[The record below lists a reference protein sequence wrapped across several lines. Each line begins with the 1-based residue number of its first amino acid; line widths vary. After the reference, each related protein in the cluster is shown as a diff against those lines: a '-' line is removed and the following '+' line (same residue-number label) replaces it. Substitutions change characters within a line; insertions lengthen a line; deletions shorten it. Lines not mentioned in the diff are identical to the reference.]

1 MQAKNLLFSRRT
13 RRAFFPLSVLSAYLT
28 SRLRISRL
36 AIWLLLAITLTACAM
51 GSVFVSYPSQ
61 AKKYRLAL
69 IEDDT
74 EKVLEQLDKK
84 RNDKDKILYLM
95 ERGRIAQ
102 LSGDYAGSLKD
113 FDDVINAVRENEDKA
128 KISASDLGA
137 KSSAMISNDNAI
149 PYKGE
154 SFEHILVHHY
164 QALNYLAKGDLS
176 GAGVEIRRANVL
188 QVEAL
193 EEHTKDIAK
202 AEQQAEEQGVPAE
215 RDSAVSSHFAEMDEA
230 AGKVKS
236 SFQNAYTFYLSG
248 LVYEALGQANDA
260 YIDYKKALQIFPGNR
275 YLQNDLLRLARR
287 LGMREDYDQFKKRF
301 NRDAAETKP
310 ETGSLVV
317 IFEQDFIAAKD
328 EVKVPIPTIHGWVT
342 VAFPIYREPWH
353 ANMPLAIR
361 SGDSLL
367 GSTDEIVD
375 LHGIAARALKENMPA
390 IIIRQTIRA
399 TSKYALQ
406 KNAADN
412 GGLFAG
418 LATQIYNIASE
429 NADRRSWLTLP
440 NNAQILRAEI
450 PAGEHQIYAHTQ
462 DTPIATI
469 DMKPGRIVIVK
480 VTRAGGNYISQ
491 QFNL

>member
-1 MQAKNLLFSRRT
+1 MQIRNYCNNLGTSLRLSHQLCFLQRL
-13 RRAFFPLSVLSAYLT
+13 RRATF
-28 SRLRISRL
+28 L
-36 AIWLLLAITLTACAM
+36 AILCTAVTACAM
-51 GSVFVSYPSQ
+51 GSVFVSYPNQ
-61 AKKYRLAL
+61 AKKFRLAL
-69 IEDDT
+69 IDGDT
-74 EKVLEQLDKK
+74 QKVLEELDKD

-102 LSGDYAGSLKD
+102 LSGDYDGSLRD
-113 FDDVINAVRENEDKA
+113 FADVIDAIQVNEEKA

-137 KSSAMISNDNAI
+137 KSTAMISNDNAI

-164 QALNYLAKGDLS
+164 QAMNYIARGDLS
-176 GAGVEIRRANVL
+176 GAGVEIRRANQL
-188 QVEAL
+188 QVEAA
-193 EEHTKDIAK
+193 EKHHKEIAK
-202 AEQQAEEQGVPAE
+202 AEQQAQEQGLPL
-215 RDSAVSSHFAEMDEA
+215 DNSGAVSQHFSVMDEA

-260 YIDYKKALQIFPGNR
+260 YIDYKKALEIYPNNH
-275 YLQNDLLRLARR
+275 YLQLDVLRLSQR
-287 LGMREDYDQFKKRF
+287 LGMREDYNRFKSRF
-301 NRDAAETKP
+301 QREAPSTKAGS
-310 ETGSLVV
+310 GSLVV
-317 IFEQDFIAAKD
+317 IFEQDFIAAKS

-342 VAFPIYREPWH
+342 VAFPIYQEPWH
-353 ANMPLAIR
+353 ANMPLSIR

-367 GSTDEIVD
+367 GSTDQIVD

-390 IIIRQTIRA
+390 IIVRQTIRA
-399 TSKYALQ
+399 TSKYIMQ

-429 NADRRSWLTLP
+429 NADLRSWLTLA
-440 NNAQILRAEI
+440 NNVQILRAEL

-462 DTPIATI
+462 DSPIANI
-469 DMKPGRIVIVK
+469 NVKPGHIEIVR
-480 VTRAGGNYISQ
+480 VTRAGSRYISQ
-491 QFNL
+491 QYSL